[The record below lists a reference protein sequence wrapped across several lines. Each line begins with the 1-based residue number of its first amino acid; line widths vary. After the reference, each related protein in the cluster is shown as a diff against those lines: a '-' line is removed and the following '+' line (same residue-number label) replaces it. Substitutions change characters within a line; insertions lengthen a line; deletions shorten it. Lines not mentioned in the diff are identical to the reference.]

1 MSEWAIICAK
11 RLGIPCASTPQK
23 QKWPSLASQLDSIE
37 KMQRDFRSVT
47 REKIK
52 IDIYGY
58 FAMKPMPSNY
68 LRIAPEWPALPDF
81 RVVGVDQCHFGM
93 TRIKEGSIDFIN
105 YRTTLSE
112 QVGKLLQE
120 TTNTMVPSDT
130 PAQEEIPEEPQQR
143 EPSSETKSFSSRAGI
158 SQTVQSPDP
167 KAKRALLIGSS
178 FKHPFELPGTLN
190 DVETMART
198 LKKYGFDVENERY
211 VKKLCGP
218 MATRDNIL
226 RNWRELA
233 DNTVKD
239 DVVVVYYSGHG
250 GIIPQNLDGNSEQR
264 LEHQFLV
271 PYDFDPDQETWTGV
285 FESEISQIMKDITQK
300 TKDIT
305 FILDCGYNAP
315 PEYASVD
322 GRRAKSLRLSEA
334 DYSKISSHASVLG
347 TLGELLDD
355 DTQME
360 HSVVRITAAAKDGI
374 AWETNDGHPPAGV
387 LTSNIAPLM
396 NNPSLDLTWRT
407 LLFAVVVNLDLHLE
421 PNDVKT
427 QTPVCTGPDD
437 RVVFSD
443 KPRSSPIFVAAIR
456 PHYVVIHAGKAHG
469 IFPRDRFKL
478 QPMEYIR
485 DERKITED
493 SSFGHECKVLQVGGF
508 KAVLTTPSNG
518 TLPRSLAF
526 AFLTKRS
533 HRWPIRFPNSPSN
546 TNGFLDGSSYFKDVQ
561 GDEKPLVEF
570 VETNDKVKI
579 KSETIELG
587 RLSLS
592 RELSCEDAIA
602 GLFARADTFAR
613 AHHLLSLNNNEE
625 DDHLPYSME
634 FEIGEEVDGK
644 RLKLLSGNTN
654 PNARFKFV
662 MERLVTHLH
671 EFALETRLITSEWMG
686 AIQFL
691 TATGQKCTELR
702 QEFILLSDVLGLSL
716 LMDSID
722 HPKPPGSTVGSL
734 LGPFRTDDTN
744 QVAHG
749 TQISDDTKV
758 EPLLVI
764 GSVKD

>member
-1 MSEWAIICAK
+1 MSEGNEVTYQLVVLRPVENAHIDIVLIHELTESSDVAWRSEDPSSCWPAQLPTGDFNNARVISFSYSYNGLKSLSDLIDPGKLRECAEALLRHYPLNPGLAI
-11 RLGIPCASTPQK
+11 STIQ
-23 QKWPSLASQLDSIE
+23 
-37 KMQRDFRSVT
+37 
-47 REKIK
+47 KIK

-58 FAMKPMPSNY
+58 FAMEPMPSNY
-68 LRIAPEWPALPDF
+68 LRIASEWPALPDF
-81 RVVGVDQCHFGM
+81 RVVGADQCHFGM
-93 TRIKEGSIDFIN
+93 TRIKAGSIGFIN

-143 EPSSETKSFSSRAGI
+143 EPSSETKSFSSRAGV

-211 VKKLCGP
+211 
-218 MATRDNIL
+218 
-226 RNWRELA
+226 RELA

-250 GIIPQNLDGNSEQR
+250 GIIPQNPDDNSEQR

-271 PYDFDPDQETWTGV
+271 LYDFDPDQETWTGV

-300 TKDIT
+300 TKNIT
-305 FILDCGYNAP
+305 FILDCCYNAS

-334 DYSKISSHASVLG
+334 DYSKISSHAS
-347 TLGELLDD
+347 
-355 DTQME
+355 ME

-407 LLFAVVVNLDLHLE
+407 LLFEVVVNLDLNLE

-443 KPRSSPIFVAAIR
+443 RPRSSPILVAAIR
-456 PHYVVIHAGKAHG
+456 PHYVVIRADKAHG

-485 DERKITED
+485 VERKITED

-533 HRWPIRFPNSPSN
+533 HRWPIRFPSSPSN
-546 TNGFLDGSSYFKDVQ
+546 TNGFLDGSGYFKDVQ
-561 GDEKPLVEF
+561 GDEKPLAEF

-592 RELSCEDAIA
+592 RKLSCEDAIA

-613 AHHLLSLNNNEE
+613 AHHLLSLNNNGE

-644 RLKLLSGNTN
+644 RLKLLSGNTH
-654 PNARFKFV
+654 V
-662 MERLVTHLH
+662 
-671 EFALETRLITSEWMG
+671 
-686 AIQFL
+686 Q
-691 TATGQKCTELR
+691 
-702 QEFILLSDVLGLSL
+702 LSCSHNLSL
-716 LMDSID
+716 
-722 HPKPPGSTVGSL
+722 
-734 LGPFRTDDTN
+734 R
-744 QVAHG
+744 
-749 TQISDDTKV
+749 
-758 EPLLVI
+758 
-764 GSVKD
+764 

>member
-1 MSEWAIICAK
+1 MSEGNEVTHQLVVLRRVENANIDIVLVHELTESSDVAWRSEDPSSCWPAQLPTGDFNNARVISFSYSYNGLKSLSDLIDPGKLRECAEALLRHYPLNPGLAI
-11 RLGIPCASTPQK
+11 STIQ
-23 QKWPSLASQLDSIE
+23 
-37 KMQRDFRSVT
+37 
-47 REKIK
+47 KIK

-58 FAMKPMPSNY
+58 FAMEPMPSNY

-81 RVVGVDQCHFGM
+81 RVVGADQCHFGM
-93 TRIKEGSIDFIN
+93 TRIKAGSIGFIN

-143 EPSSETKSFSSRAGI
+143 EPSSKTKSFSSRAGV

-211 VKKLCGP
+211 
-218 MATRDNIL
+218 
-226 RNWRELA
+226 RELA

-250 GIIPQNLDGNSEQR
+250 GIIPQNPDDNSEQR

-271 PYDFDPDQETWTGV
+271 LYDFDPDQETWTGV

-300 TKDIT
+300 TKNIT
-305 FILDCGYNAP
+305 FILDCCYNAP

-334 DYSKISSHASVLG
+334 DYSKISSHAS
-347 TLGELLDD
+347 
-355 DTQME
+355 ME

-374 AWETNDGHPPAGV
+374 AWGTNDGHPPAGV

-407 LLFAVVVNLDLHLE
+407 LLFEVVVNLDLNLE

-443 KPRSSPIFVAAIR
+443 RPRSSPILVAAIR
-456 PHYVVIHAGKAHG
+456 PHYVVIRADKAHG

-485 DERKITED
+485 VERKITED

-533 HRWPIRFPNSPSN
+533 HRWPIRFPSSPSN
-546 TNGFLDGSSYFKDVQ
+546 TNGFLDGSGYFKDVQ
-561 GDEKPLVEF
+561 GDEKPLAEF

-592 RELSCEDAIA
+592 RKLSCEDAIA

-613 AHHLLSLNNNEE
+613 AHHLLSLNNNGE

-644 RLKLLSGNTN
+644 RIKLLSGNTH
-654 PNARFKFV
+654 V
-662 MERLVTHLH
+662 
-671 EFALETRLITSEWMG
+671 
-686 AIQFL
+686 Q
-691 TATGQKCTELR
+691 
-702 QEFILLSDVLGLSL
+702 LSCSHNLSL
-716 LMDSID
+716 
-722 HPKPPGSTVGSL
+722 
-734 LGPFRTDDTN
+734 R
-744 QVAHG
+744 
-749 TQISDDTKV
+749 
-758 EPLLVI
+758 
-764 GSVKD
+764 